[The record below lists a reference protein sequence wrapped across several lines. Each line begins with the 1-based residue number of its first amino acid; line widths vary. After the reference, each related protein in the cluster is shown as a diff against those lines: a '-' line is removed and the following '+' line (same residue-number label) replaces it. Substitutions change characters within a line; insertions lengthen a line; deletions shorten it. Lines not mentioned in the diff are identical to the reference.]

1 MGRVIQVF
9 EHEKLTL
16 KEDNLGRKLSQ
27 PELDALYSYNDKN
40 NNIYYTGIK
49 HGIKF
54 SSYVGVI
61 QIGGLTIEILP
72 KTDKNKATSEDEFD
86 PWRNI
91 LLQMMAACRYIKLD
105 SVSQANLRRRYN
117 TLLDLY
123 FEIFLDEVN
132 TLLRH
137 GLIKK
142 YHTVSSNV
150 NALKGRINF
159 AKNIQKNLIHKERFY
174 TQHQIYDYEN
184 IANQILLKGLSNL
197 DRISNNPLIRDR
209 VARTKLD
216 FPEIKEVKID
226 HASFNRVQESRK
238 TRPYQQALKIAKMLI
253 LNYSPDIKTGG
264 ENMLALLFDMNKLWE
279 EYIYRMMVREKPEG
293 MNIQP
298 QAKQSFWENK
308 TIKPDIVVQDENK
321 NKTYVIDTKWKII
334 DQDKPGDDDLK
345 QMYAYN
351 MYWNAHKSMLLY
363 PIAAS
368 STIEESFGKYHKGRE
383 SENLCKLGFISV
395 MDENGNLKKGIG
407 QEVLDKIL

>member
-1 MGRVIQVF
+1 M
-9 EHEKLTL
+9 
-16 KEDNLGRKLSQ
+16 
-27 PELDALYSYNDKN
+27 
-40 NNIYYTGIK
+40 
-49 HGIKF
+49 
-54 SSYVGVI
+54 
-61 QIGGLTIEILP
+61 
-72 KTDKNKATSEDEFD
+72 
-86 PWRNI
+86 
-91 LLQMMAACRYIKLD
+91 
-105 SVSQANLRRRYN
+105 
-117 TLLDLY
+117 
-123 FEIFLDEVN
+123 
-132 TLLRH
+132 
-137 GLIKK
+137 
-142 YHTVSSNV
+142 
-150 NALKGRINF
+150 
-159 AKNIQKNLIHKERFY
+159 
-174 TQHQIYDYEN
+174 
-184 IANQILLKGLSNL
+184 SNL